1 MQPCCFI
8 KFTRIDMCFK
18 SDDSYYVRK
27 SSHSTDLSKHCLLTY
42 GNKIVPVA
50 GADICVWQP
59 HALGE
64 GDSLVPFLFAE

>member
-1 MQPCCFI
+1 MAEMGAVNLILP
-8 KFTRIDMCFK
+8 
-18 SDDSYYVRK
+18 Y
-27 SSHSTDLSKHCLLTY
+27 TDLSKHCLLTY